1 MNFNKDLI
9 HNLEGQNISKTI
21 KETKNV
27 VGRIVDEFAPGTSK
41 DISQGVAAEESLG
54 RAAFSMANKTPQ
66 FKLQER
72 FIKICD
78 ELSFNDSNRFGGS
91 YAERLKES
99 CTTNSEL
106 NEELLFATEEFVK
119 LSKAKPKEQ
128 QFCWETYFPYIINEL
143 KTPDG
148 KINKEV
154 YDSMKTLFEDPQ
166 ISTRGIENII
176 KGCTEFLY
184 NEKGEFVESFNKQA
198 FDKYRSFMDINGKTM
213 FEQDDVFTL
222 YLGRTLDGCT
232 HKSSWL
238 RKGQEHIVDDVAFNF
253 AKRLYQNSQDILHMD
268 NYLRS
273 YASYVKEGER
283 EVSKGFEFVPKEHS
297 SCAKKI
303 IEDLKESIHNEELI
317 ECCKVDGQDSLHN
330 LLVADTLKQETGMY
344 YWNVKYLIN
353 ALRDEKGLVP
363 TDKVSYICKKGD
375 KASICD
381 ADIQKCLRPN
391 GTVDGYIWRKVS
403 DGKINAESV
412 NEYCRV
418 NGDINYDNVEVLEQ
432 IQKRIK
438 ENNKYSS
445 YHIRDTF
452 KQLKNK
458 DGVVDKNLLAPLD
471 ELIELTHLAPQELKD
486 CLNVKGEVDRTLF
499 ELKKQVIKKNGTFAT
514 KIPEICKNSDGTANS
529 QGIEA
534 FRVMMDCGLRNDQKV
549 INTFTSEKG
558 CDLES
563 LKEFAKEFASTDSR
577 YNNKILEM
585 SVIGKYQSE
594 KEVRSIDLDK
604 FRALKEVMS
613 NPDVAPLMEDY
624 TNAAI
629 VNSKFKPYKITD
641 LKSMYNNSNLYNF
654 AHLKPRDVEI
664 LEKNGY
670 PAKFYKE
677 LGADKKY
684 FIDVSGDNLTKFEQD
699 FINGVALKKR
709 LSSLDIQGDLSLGYS
724 TEQLSTDIKKVLEPL
739 SEEDKLTLTRVFR
752 LEFGQKGIVEGFPQ
766 RFESKIN
773 APNGMQESF
782 DSINKAI
789 NKFYSTGV
797 KSDNPELGKL
807 TDEIISG
814 FPEFKML
821 IGKTTKSGER
831 VDLKTLEQLKKLT
844 SSPEYKSLT
853 EEDKT
858 VANMTVLLN
867 SLEHVNSK
875 PSVVKKQYMSD
886 NDGLA
891 VYIDANWKKQAE
903 YASSI
908 LDRYNLSEQAKY
920 RTTQLIN
927 DIGWSKELSEGA
939 LTPFDI
945 AVNQR
950 YKGDDIVSPL
960 VEKVI
965 TGDCKFDKS
974 AVEKEVKNIRKNQQ
988 IFLSPTMAEL
998 EPYIQTT
1005 KIDGQ
1010 ELRYVDLDRPEL
1022 QDNAFLTHFLGYDGF
1037 DHTLNILRNRAYRT
1051 AFSAS
1056 VVKGGEHSS
1065 CFAGRNVGIVFQP
1078 DNVNIAYVYHTNIDS
1093 GFGKQYK
1100 HLKEALQT
1108 NGSKDIKS
1116 AMCEELRLSDDEY
1129 AKLMQQ
1135 TVHSTSE
1142 TLPDAIINGRRIT
1155 KEEIKKAHDKGV
1167 ENILSS
1173 KTQNETTVLNPR
1185 PFAIMGI
1192 GDSINSYEV
1201 SKAVNMAQANDML
1214 LLFKRRYQ

>member
-452 KQLKNK
+452 EQLKNK

-534 FRVMMDCGLRNDQKV
+534 YRMMMESGLNNDQKV

-558 CDLES
+558 CDLEA
-563 LKEFAKEFASTDSR
+563 LKEFSREFVSTDKR
-577 YNNKILEM
+577 YRYKILDM
-585 SVIGKYQSE
+585 SIVGEYASG
-594 KEVRSIDLDK
+594 KEVRSIDLNK
-604 FRALKEVMS
+604 FRALKEAMS
-613 NPDVAPLMEDY
+613 NPEIAPLMA
-624 TNAAI
+624 NHACAN
-629 VNSKFKPYKITD
+629 VVKSKFEHVRIKPNQQINYD
-641 LKSMYNNSNLYNF
+641 WLLYDFSHLNPKSI
-654 AHLKPRDVEI
+654 EI

-670 PAKFYKE
+670 SAKFCNE
-677 LGADKKY
+677 LGKAQKY
-684 FIDVSGDNLTKFEQD
+684 FVETSADAVKGFEKSFVSGIELEDKLAKTS
-699 FINGVALKKR
+699 LKGNV
-709 LSSLDIQGDLSLGYS
+709 SLEY
-724 TEQLSTDIKKVLEPL
+724 TAEQLSSDIKKVMENLP
-739 SEEDKLTLTRVFR
+739 EDDKATLTRVFR
-752 LEFGQKGIVEGFPQ
+752 LEFGEKGIEGFPQ
-766 RFESKIN
+766 RFDMNIN
-773 APNGMQESF
+773 PPAGMEDAFS
-782 DSINKAI
+782 SINNAI

-797 KSDNPELGKL
+797 KSDSAELKEL
-807 TDEIISG
+807 SDELVKG

-821 IGKTTKSGER
+821 IGKTTKNGER
-831 VDLKTLEQLKKLT
+831 VDLKTLEQLKTLIT
-844 SSPEYKSLT
+844 SPEYQSLT
-853 EEDKT
+853 GEDKS
-858 VANMTVLLN
+858 VAKMTVLLN
-867 SLEHVNSK
+867 NLEHINSK

-1214 LLFKRRYQ
+1214 LLFKRRY